1 MHVEF
6 FYCKT
11 QRVSCRK
18 SNKLTSS
25 RHTLQTHG
33 AFRFVVRLKWS
44 RRDQLSSF
52 KINKCPIIEKMLL
65 VTSQKS
71 SYRSVYKHTQVRPS
85 WRLRWWPNSRR
96 GKANKL
102 HAFLIVRNL
111 NKSLSIVTAI
121 VSLLL
126 CVRNVAQ
133 RVNSLCFSLWS
144 LLFHTVHSKSDNCRA
159 ALLSFSLISHS
170 SLSDSQW
177 LTNSVFWYICVSEP
191 GPSAQTLIANL
202 IW

>member
-111 NKSLSIVTAI
+111 NKSLSIYTMYI
-121 VSLLL
+121 VSNLLH
-126 CVRNVAQ
+126 
-133 RVNSLCFSLWS
+133 WE
-144 LLFHTVHSKSDNCRA
+144 
-159 ALLSFSLISHS
+159 
-170 SLSDSQW
+170 SDSNETRFRYS
-177 LTNSVFWYICVSEP
+177 LALFYVCRRHYDKNHAIEK
-191 GPSAQTLIANL
+191 
-202 IW
+202 